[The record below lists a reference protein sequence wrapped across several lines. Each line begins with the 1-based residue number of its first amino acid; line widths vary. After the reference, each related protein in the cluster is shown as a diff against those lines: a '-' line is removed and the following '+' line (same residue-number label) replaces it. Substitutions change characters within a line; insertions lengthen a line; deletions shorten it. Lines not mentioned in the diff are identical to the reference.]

1 MLGVFRGIG
10 PKPTPEEIAKK
21 KTKRFWWF
29 REFFFCCPEK
39 KNEEFI
45 DIIQNSDGRASRNTI
60 MSNASTLGIIAK
72 TYVLHCTRNEIS
84 YEEFI
89 L

>member
-1 MLGVFRGIG
+1 
-10 PKPTPEEIAKK
+10 
-21 KTKRFWWF
+21 
-29 REFFFCCPEK
+29 
-39 KNEEFI
+39 
-45 DIIQNSDGRASRNTI
+45 

>member
-1 MLGVFRGIG
+1 M
-10 PKPTPEEIAKK
+10 AKK

-72 TYVLHCTRNEIS
+72 IYVLQFTQNEVFH
-84 YEEFI
+84 EEFI
-89 L
+89 